1 MGIMQNFDTPCGKR
15 RRVDINMLNYLIG
28 AIINF
33 QDARESCEASTPQD
47 TSDSQT
53 TAAGEGA

>member
-1 MGIMQNFDTPCGKR
+1 MQNFNTPCGKR
-15 RRVDINMLNYLIG
+15 RRVNINILNYLIG
-28 AIINF
+28 AIMSS
-33 QDARESCEASTPQD
+33 QDDRESCEASTPQD

>member
-1 MGIMQNFDTPCGKR
+1 MQNFDTPCGKR